1 MKQYT
6 SLADRIGAKKY
17 HMVMSILNNN
27 KEIDVTYNEGE
38 FFIIGIKQNST
49 DIVKALLDYFKQNQL
64 SSHGINKVE
73 DMPKEDQLLMVK
85 IRNILDVA
93 TQDVDLSQEMK
104 EVLSPYIDF
113 EGSENHDSFLED
125 ENLDN
130 NFIPKDQIKASILK
144 KSHSENDLHS
154 TFDNSKEILL
164 TEENLKK
171 LSNNPSDEKFR
182 FTEEFLGH
190 HATYDTKEYHSD
202 LAGDLHN
209 TDEC

>member
-17 HMVMSILNNN
+17 HMVMSVLNNN

-38 FFIIGIKQNST
+38 FFIISIKQNST
-49 DIVKALLDYFKQNQL
+49 GIVKALLDYFKQNQL
-64 SSHGINKVE
+64 SSHSINKVE
-73 DMPKEDQLLMVK
+73 DMPKEDQLLMLK

-130 NFIPKDQIKASILK
+130 NFIPTDQIKTFILK
-144 KSHSENDLHS
+144 KSYSENDLHS

-164 TEENLKK
+164 TEENLKR
-171 LSNNPSDEKFR
+171 LSNNSSGEKPQLI
-182 FTEEFLGH
+182 EEFLAYH
-190 HATYDTKEYHSD
+190 VVYDTKEYHSD
-202 LAGDLHN
+202 IAGNLDN
-209 TDEC
+209 TDEL